1 MGFVHYRVSTLG
13 IQLEETLKE
22 MLNEGVIDIDL
33 IEIIKKKFDRTMA
46 IVLKKKVRDKP
57 AMRGKL
63 KHYQNCDGAW
73 MFYVLDPEIRVSN
86 YSLPVPI
93 NGPLKIIACE
103 SKLLSMNVK
112 DKTIKRPKK
121 NKITF

>member
-1 MGFVHYRVSTLG
+1 MGFVHYRASTLG

-22 MLNEGVIDIDL
+22 MLN
-33 IEIIKKKFDRTMA
+33 KKFDRTMA

>member
-1 MGFVHYRVSTLG
+1 MGFVHYRASTLG

-33 IEIIKKKFDRTMA
+33 IEIIKKKFDRTVA

>member
-1 MGFVHYRVSTLG
+1 MGFVHYRASTLG

-33 IEIIKKKFDRTMA
+33 IEIIKKKFDRPMD

>member
-1 MGFVHYRVSTLG
+1 MGFVHYRASTLG

-86 YSLPVPI
+86 YSLPVSI

-103 SKLLSMNVK
+103 SKILSMNFK
-112 DKTIKRPKK
+112 DKIIKRPKK

>member
-1 MGFVHYRVSTLG
+1 MFFVHYRASTLG

-33 IEIIKKKFDRTMA
+33 ADVIKKKFDKTMA
-46 IVLKKKVRDKP
+46 IVLKNKVKDKP

-73 MFYVLDPEIRVSN
+73 MFFVLDPEIRVSN
-86 YSLPVPI
+86 YSLPIPI
-93 NGPLKIIACE
+93 KGSLKIIACE
-103 SKLLSMNVK
+103 SKILTINFK
-112 DKTIKRPKK
+112 DKLIKNIKK
-121 NKITF
+121 NKNKN